1 MKRYKS
7 MMKNAYIVTEN
18 LDDVPADIMDVF
30 TSQCYVD
37 FTDEKL
43 LGAIWNEK
51 KILNPAA
58 TVCVIITDKR
68 IIAKKMKEIA
78 QNYWDSVT
86 GVEKTIFKDVQV
98 LSAGNKTVMY
108 GYATMSVPDEV
119 LELTFKQANIAF
131 NNYKKKPA
139 GDSNK
144 SVDGDIEKL
153 EKLKSLLDA
162 GVLTQEEFDEKKK
175 SILERM

>member
-18 LDDVPADIMDVF
+18 LEDVPADVLDIF
-30 TSQCYVD
+30 TSQCYID

-43 LGAIWNEK
+43 LCAIWNEK
-51 KILNPAA
+51 KFLNPAA
-58 TVCVIITDKR
+58 NVCVIITDKR
-68 IIAKKMKEIA
+68 IIAKKMLEIA

-86 GVEKTIFKDVQV
+86 GVEKSILKDIQV

-131 NNYKKKPA
+131 NNYKKNPA

-162 GVLTQEEFDEKKK
+162 GILTQEDFDETKK